1 MKSGKKTSIGAF
13 LAAVGGLG
21 IILSILIGP
30 PDLGKPWDFL
40 IGVFVGVITGL
51 GVSLSIYGLL
61 QERVEKY

>member
-1 MKSGKKTSIGAF
+1 MKFGKKTSIGAF

-40 IGVFVGVITGL
+40 IGVVIGVITGL
-51 GVSLSIYGLL
+51 GVALSIYGLF
-61 QERVEKY
+61 QERV